1 MTTQKL
7 ASLTNDLKIA
17 DAALQEWK
25 GKDEPL
31 SATMV
36 MQYELLKQELLK
48 DLLVE
53 LVQSGVNFNSAGD
66 FIQRLTNYLKSTEQQ
81 EKLPKFISSKLAEV
95 EKLLVA

>member
-1 MTTQKL
+1 MTTRKL
-7 ASLTNDLKIA
+7 SSLTNELKIA

-48 DLLVE
+48 DLTGGTGRKRRQL
-53 LVQSGVNFNSAGD
+53 QK
-66 FIQRLTNYLKSTEQQ
+66 QKKTH
-81 EKLPKFISSKLAEV
+81 
-95 EKLLVA
+95 

>member
-7 ASLTNDLKIA
+7 TSLTSDLKSA
-17 DAALQEWK
+17 DAALQSWK
-25 GKDEPL
+25 AKDEPL

-53 LVQSGVNFNSAGD
+53 LVQGGISFNSAGD
-66 FIQRLTNYLKSTEQQ
+66 FIQRLTSYLQTTEQKKQ
-81 EKLPKFISSKLAEV
+81 LPTAIRSK
-95 EKLLVA
+95 

>member
-7 ASLTNDLKIA
+7 TSLTSDLKIA
-17 DAALQEWK
+17 DAALQSWK
-25 GKDEPL
+25 AKDEPL

-53 LVQSGVNFNSAGD
+53 LVQGGISFNSAGD
-66 FIQRLTNYLKSTEQQ
+66 FIQRLTSYLQTTEQKKQ
-81 EKLPKFISSKLAEV
+81 LPTAIRSKLEEV
-95 EKLLVA
+95 EKLLLA

>member
-1 MTTQKL
+1 MTICKL
-7 ASLTNDLKIA
+7 SSLTNDLKIA

-53 LVQSGVNFNSAGD
+53 LVQSGISFNSAGD
-66 FIQRLTNYLKSTEQQ
+66 FIQRLTTYLKSTAQQ
-81 EKLPKFISSKLAEV
+81 EKLPKSISSKLAEV